1 MQYKWEE
8 SHPDSQEYKYQY
20 YNRMPT
26 VKVTEENKRGI
37 VDKWDLSSS
46 PGKLLKV
53 VDLSLK
59 LKTYAV
65 IEI

>member
-1 MQYKWEE
+1 MKRENEHTINKIREMQYKWEE

-20 YNRMPT
+20 YNRMST

-46 PGKLLKV
+46 PGKLF
-53 VDLSLK
+53 
-59 LKTYAV
+59 
-65 IEI
+65 